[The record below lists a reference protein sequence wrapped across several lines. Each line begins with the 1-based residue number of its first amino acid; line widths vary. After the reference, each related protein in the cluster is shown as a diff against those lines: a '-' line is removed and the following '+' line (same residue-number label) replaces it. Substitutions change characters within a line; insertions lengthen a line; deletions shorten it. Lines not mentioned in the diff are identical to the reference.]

1 MTDDDPEAGNEEQN
15 QVQEDGEKLVPEE
28 TYLTAGV
35 HIGTQQKAKDM
46 EPFIHKVRNDGLFV
60 LDIEQADS
68 RIKTLAKF
76 LSRYPSKRILLVSA
90 RQYGKRPIEKFSDIM
105 GAASIAGRFIP
116 GTLTNPSLD
125 QFIEPEVI
133 VVIDPAADRQAAKEA
148 VNAGLPIVGLV
159 DTNNTLENV
168 DFALPANNKGRK
180 SLALVFWLLAREM
193 QLIKGEIEERDEF
206 DHEVEDFEQTL

>member
-1 MTDDDPEAGNEEQN
+1 MTDDVEVGNEE
-15 QVQEDGEKLVPEE
+15 EEKLVPED

-46 EPFIHKVRNDGLFV
+46 ESFIHRVRNDGLFV
-60 LDIEQADS
+60 LDIDQADS
-68 RIKTLAKF
+68 RIRTLAKF
-76 LSRYPSKRILLVSA
+76 LSRYPPERILLVSA
-90 RQYGKRPIEKFSDIM
+90 RQYGKRPIEKFADIM
-105 GAASIAGRFIP
+105 GTASMAGRFIP

-125 QFIEPEVI
+125 QFVEPEIV
-133 VVIDPAADRQAAKEA
+133 VVIDPGADRQAVKEA

-193 QLIKGEIEERDEF
+193 KMIKGEIENRDEF
-206 DHEVEDFEQTL
+206 DYEVDDFEQTL

>member
-1 MTDDDPEAGNEEQN
+1 MTDDVEVGNEE
-15 QVQEDGEKLVPEE
+15 EEKLVPED

-46 EPFIHKVRNDGLFV
+46 ESFIHRVRNDGLFV
-60 LDIEQADS
+60 LDIDQADS
-68 RIKTLAKF
+68 RIRTLAKF
-76 LSRYPSKRILLVSA
+76 LSRYSPERILLVSA
-90 RQYGKRPIEKFSDIM
+90 RQYGKRPIEKFADIM
-105 GAASIAGRFIP
+105 GTASMAGRFIP

-125 QFIEPEVI
+125 QFVEPEIV
-133 VVIDPAADRQAAKEA
+133 VVIDPGADRQAVKEA

-180 SLALVFWLLAREM
+180 SLAIVFWLLAREM
-193 QLIKGEIEERDEF
+193 KMIKGEIENRDEF
-206 DHEVEDFEQTL
+206 DYEVDDFEQTL